1 MSAIDLGKYEVRTDL
16 ISESL
21 SNIDDYKR
29 EVTKDKDI
37 TIETIMLDNDK
48 AQMIGKKAGVY
59 KTISFLD
66 ATDEDN
72 YQDLL
77 EVVAQEIKKML
88 DIMEIKDNYSC
99 LIIGLGNRKSTA
111 DAIGPLMIDKI
122 KITRQ
127 IVNLKLPLSDKYR
140 VISSFVPG
148 VMGVTGIE
156 TSDIIVALKEKVKP
170 DFMIVVDSL
179 KASVIDRVNK
189 TIQLTNTGITPGSG
203 LLSNREEISEEI
215 LKIPVL
221 AIGVPT
227 VLEAATIVSNTINY
241 LYKHFS
247 YEKENIN
254 NQKLKLIPVNNRNYK
269 DHQHDLSTLEKEKV
283 LGLLGSLKENELEE
297 LIKEVLIPLGYNYLV
312 TPKDID
318 EEVLKLSSLLADAI
332 NKSLLIK

>member
-77 EVVAQEIKKML
+77 AVVAKEIKKML

>member
-203 LLSNREEISEEI
+203 LLSNREEISEEV

-221 AIGVPT
+221 AIGIPT

>member
-21 SNIDDYKR
+21 SNVDDYKR
-29 EVTKDKDI
+29 KVTKDKDI

-77 EVVAQEIKKML
+77 EVVTKEIKKML

>member
-77 EVVAQEIKKML
+77 EVVAKEIKKML

-127 IVNLKLPLSDKYR
+127 IVNLKLSLSDKYR

-156 TSDIIVALKEKVKP
+156 TSDIVVALKEKVKP

>member
-179 KASVIDRVNK
+179 KASVMDRVNK

-203 LLSNREEISEEI
+203 LLSNREEISEEV

-221 AIGVPT
+221 AIGIPT

>member
-21 SNIDDYKR
+21 GNVNDYKR
-29 EVTKDKDI
+29 EVTKYKDI
-37 TIETIMLDNDK
+37 TTETIMLDNDK

-59 KTISFLD
+59 KTINFLD
-66 ATDEDN
+66 VTDEDN

-77 EVVAQEIKKML
+77 EVVAKEIKKML

-189 TIQLTNTGITPGSG
+189 TVQLTNTGITPGSG
-203 LLSNREEISEEI
+203 LLSNREEISEEV

-221 AIGVPT
+221 AIGIPT

-269 DHQHDLSTLEKEKV
+269 DHQHDLSALEKEKV
-283 LGLLGSLKENELEE
+283 LGLLGSLNDSELEE
-297 LIKEVLIPLGYNYLV
+297 LIKEVLMPLGYNYLV

>member
-77 EVVAQEIKKML
+77 EVVVKEIKKML

-170 DFMIVVDSL
+170 NFMIVVDSL

>member
-77 EVVAQEIKKML
+77 AVVAQEIKKML

>member
-59 KTISFLD
+59 KTIGFLD

-77 EVVAQEIKKML
+77 AVVAKEIKKML

-127 IVNLKLPLSDKYR
+127 IVNLKLSLSDKYR

>member
-170 DFMIVVDSL
+170 D
-179 KASVIDRVNK
+179 
-189 TIQLTNTGITPGSG
+189 
-203 LLSNREEISEEI
+203 
-215 LKIPVL
+215 
-221 AIGVPT
+221 
-227 VLEAATIVSNTINY
+227 VS
-241 LYKHFS
+241 
-247 YEKENIN
+247 
-254 NQKLKLIPVNNRNYK
+254 R
-269 DHQHDLSTLEKEKV
+269 
-283 LGLLGSLKENELEE
+283 
-297 LIKEVLIPLGYNYLV
+297 
-312 TPKDID
+312 
-318 EEVLKLSSLLADAI
+318 
-332 NKSLLIK
+332 

>member
-77 EVVAQEIKKML
+77 EVVAKEIKKML

>member
-77 EVVAQEIKKML
+77 AVVVKEIKKML